1 VEEKANWVVKH
12 WPIILVAATM
22 VAWGVRLE
30 ERLAYHVALPYHG
43 QMQETRDDL
52 VQIKTELKFL
62 REDVQEIKQLS
73 GGNN

>member
-1 VEEKANWVVKH
+1 
-12 WPIILVAATM
+12 M

-30 ERLAYHVALPYHG
+30 ERLAYHLALPYHG

-73 GGNN
+73 AGNN